1 MWSYITNGGPEYYVP
16 YIDPRVWNA
25 TTYTSTFKYTTT
37 SNMDISKYINWN
49 IPIEYAD
56 PTAMD
61 IDKDGEVA
69 MDKFLDDLCG
79 PST

>member
-1 MWSYITNGGPEYYVP
+1 MWNNITSGGSEYY
-16 YIDPRVWNA
+16 YIDPRMWDA
-25 TTYTSTFKYTTT
+25 TTATSTFI
-37 SNMDISKYINWN
+37 DISKYMNWN

>member
-1 MWSYITNGGPEYYVP
+1 MWSDITSGGSEYYD
-16 YIDPRVWNA
+16 IDPRMWG
-25 TTYTSTFKYTTT
+25 TTTTTSTFRYTTT